1 MSNNNINIDTNTY
14 KSNKIYINKYPEFSG
29 DLNKIKEASKEFEK
43 IFIKY
48 LVDNMYKPV
57 EIFNEDNS
65 YENLIWQDFFNDE
78 IASKISENF
87 NLGISDAIYKQ
98 IASQYLSKDIFDEES
113 NNSNIDNNIKVINNF
128 K

>member
-57 EIFNEDNS
+57 EIFNEDNG

>member
-14 KSNKIYINKYPEFSG
+14 KSNKIYINKYSEFSG

-57 EIFNEDNS
+57 EIFNEDNG

>member
-14 KSNKIYINKYPEFSG
+14 KSNKIYINKYSEFSG